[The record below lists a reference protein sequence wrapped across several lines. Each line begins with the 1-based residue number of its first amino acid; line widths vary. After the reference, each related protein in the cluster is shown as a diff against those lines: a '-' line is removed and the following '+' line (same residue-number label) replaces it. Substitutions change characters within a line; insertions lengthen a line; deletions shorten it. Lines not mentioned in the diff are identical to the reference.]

1 MGDHASAIR
10 TDVLACGVDSV
21 TDGGARLDSCTGS
34 FADSKS
40 VSRFFNIQMGDAK
53 VIFGKVHLGVRF
65 IIYEQR
71 SSPNLP
77 VKERSAGILSHSFTQ
92 PPPPFPLS

>member
-1 MGDHASAIR
+1 MGIEPWSETWEVHNGL
-10 TDVLACGVDSV
+10 LANPI
-21 TDGGARLDSCTGS
+21 A
-34 FADSKS
+34 
-40 VSRFFNIQMGDAK
+40 
-53 VIFGKVHLGVRF
+53 LG
-65 IIYEQR
+65 R